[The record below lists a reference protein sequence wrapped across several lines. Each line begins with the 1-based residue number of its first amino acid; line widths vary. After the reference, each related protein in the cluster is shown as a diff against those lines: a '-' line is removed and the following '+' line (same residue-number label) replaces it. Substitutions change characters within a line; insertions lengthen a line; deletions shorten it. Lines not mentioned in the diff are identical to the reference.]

1 METTDEIAVLREEID
16 RRDLVISDLQ
26 TMRALMQEEL
36 EMYRNSGHTPV
47 RTEEVDAC
55 QNCSCCSY
63 DLSFTTGTCEAGD
76 FRVDNVESVSPEC
89 PLRNGP
95 ILLRLK
101 EGV

>member
-63 DLSFTTGTCEAGD
+63 DARVRTGTCEADD
-76 FRVDNVESVSPEC
+76 FTIHDLRSIHEEC

-95 ILLRLK
+95 MLLRLK